1 MDRSKMRATTILGL
15 THNGKAAMGG
25 DGQVSF
31 GDTIM
36 KHRASKVRKLYN
48 DTILVGCAGAAADA
62 MALFDRLEEQL
73 KSFNGN
79 LRRASV
85 ELVKEWRT
93 DRYLRRLEAILAA
106 VDEKGALIL
115 SGEGDLIEP
124 DDGIV
129 AIGSGGPFAMS
140 AARAYVDNGSKLS
153 AKTIV
158 EKSLKIAASICVYT
172 NDQIVVEEL

>member
-1 MDRSKMRATTILGL
+1 MDRSKMRSTTILGL
-15 THNGKAAMGG
+15 THKGKAAMGG

-62 MALFDRLEEQL
+62 LALFERLEEKL
-73 KSFNGN
+73 ESFNGN

-140 AARAYVDNGSKLS
+140 AARAYVDSGSKLS

-172 NDQIVVEEL
+172 NDQIGVEEL

>member
-1 MDRSKMRATTILGL
+1 MDRSKMRSTTILGL
-15 THNGKAAMGG
+15 THKGKAAMGG

-62 MALFDRLEEQL
+62 LALFERLEEKL
-73 KSFNGN
+73 ESFNGN

-93 DRYLRRLEAILAA
+93 DRYLR
-106 VDEKGALIL
+106 KGALIL

-172 NDQIVVEEL
+172 NDQIIVEEL

>member
-1 MDRSKMRATTILGL
+1 
-15 THNGKAAMGG
+15 MGG

-31 GDTIM
+31 GETIM
-36 KHRASKVRKLYN
+36 KHRAAKVRKLHN
-48 DTILVGCAGAAADA
+48 DTILVGCAGAAGDA
-62 MALFDRLEEQL
+62 MSLFDRLEGKLEE
-73 KSFNGN
+73 FNGN

-106 VDEKGALIL
+106 VDKKGALIL

-129 AIGSGGPFAMS
+129 AIGSGGPFAMA
-140 AARAYVDNGSKLS
+140 AARAYVDSGLKLN
-153 AKTIV
+153 ARTIV

>member
-1 MDRSKMRATTILGL
+1 MNRSKIRGTTILGL
-15 THNGKAAMGG
+15 KVKGKAAMGG

-36 KHRASKVRKLYN
+36 KHRAAKVRKLYN
-48 DTILVGCAGAAADA
+48 DTILVGCAGAAGDA
-62 MALFDRLEEQL
+62 LALFERFEGKLEE
-73 KSFNGN
+73 FNGN

-106 VDEKGALIL
+106 VDKKGALIL

-129 AIGSGGPFAMS
+129 AIGSGGPFAMA
-140 AARAYVDNGSKLS
+140 AARAYVDSGSNLS
-153 AKTIV
+153 AGTIV

-172 NDQIVVEEL
+172 NEHIVVEEL

>member
-1 MDRSKMRATTILGL
+1 
-15 THNGKAAMGG
+15 MGG

-36 KHRASKVRKLYN
+36 KHRAAKVRKLYN
-48 DTILVGCAGAAADA
+48 DTILVGCAGAAGDA
-62 MALFDRLEEQL
+62 LALFERFEGKLEE
-73 KSFNGN
+73 FNGN

-106 VDEKGALIL
+106 VDKKGALIL

-129 AIGSGGPFAMS
+129 AIGSGGPFAMA
-140 AARAYVDNGSKLS
+140 AARAYVDSGLNLS
-153 AKTIV
+153 AGTIV

-172 NDQIVVEEL
+172 NERIVVEEL